1 MTIGFTL
8 TPEQVEIKNQAR
20 AFAAEHLAPLVDRV
34 RQTADPYEAALLVKS
49 AHQAAVKAGLI
60 KGMIPEMFGGTM
72 TTGLDAA
79 LVTEELAT
87 VMPDFVAVLGGVMI
101 ALTPIYFGGDPA
113 QTRRFLAPFLDDSG
127 SRLAVMALSEP
138 AGTANFAAPP
148 PAEGL
153 QTTAVL
159 DGDEWVITGEKQWS
173 ANLGGWDGAGPDL
186 MVVACRTPGGV
197 SLIGVQRE
205 HFTPENL
212 VVLDTLDMPGL
223 RGHLTQR
230 VLLGGVRV
238 PRTNLIGQEGQG
250 PQLIYAAF
258 TGSAAA
264 VGLLATGSMRAA
276 FDVAY
281 RFATEQTRGGGIPII
296 EHRPVVDVLSEA
308 KGKIEAVRLL
318 SWKALDAV
326 VAGDAAGPEL
336 ALHAKVYGSETA
348 VEVIQKLVQIVGVTS
363 YDRNFPIIHHLL
375 DALAYPIF
383 EGGNIGVR
391 RRQLQDILTG
401 DGWDPLAA
409 SGLT

>member
-1 MTIGFTL
+1 MTIGFRL
-8 TPEQVEIKNQAR
+8 TPEQIELKNQAR

-34 RQTADPYEAALLVKS
+34 RHTADPYEAALLVKP
-49 AHQAAVKAGLI
+49 AHEAAVKAGLI
-60 KGMIPEMFGGTM
+60 KGMIPEIFGGTM
-72 TTGLDAA
+72 ASGIDAA
-79 LVTEELAT
+79 LATEELAT

-101 ALTPIYFGGDPA
+101 ALTPVYFGGDPD
-113 QTRRFLAPFLDDSG
+113 QTRRFLAPFLADGG
-127 SRLAVMALSEP
+127 SPLAVMALSEP

-153 QTTAVL
+153 RTTAVL

-173 ANLGGWDGAGPDL
+173 ANLGGWDGTGPDL

-205 HFTPENL
+205 HFTRGNL

-230 VLLGGVRV
+230 VRLEGVRV
-238 PRTNLIGQEGQG
+238 PRNNLIGQEGQG
-250 PQLIYAAF
+250 PQLTYAAF

-264 VGLLATGSMRAA
+264 VGLLSTGSMRAA
-276 FDVAY
+276 FDIAY
-281 RFATEQTRGGGIPII
+281 RFATEQTRGGGMPII

-326 VAGDAAGPEL
+326 TTGDPAGLEL

-348 VEVIQKLVQIVGVTS
+348 VEVIQKLVQVVGVTS
-363 YDRNFPIIHHLL
+363 YDRDFPIIHHLL
-375 DALAYPIF
+375 DALAYPVF

-391 RRQLQDILTG
+391 RRQLQDILTS

-409 SGLT
+409 SGLA